1 MTYITTR
8 EYRDNYLVIAEGHSG
23 YGNRGSDIVCAGIS
37 TLVYAL
43 INTLLDEEASDRI
56 KLVRKILRDGYA
68 FIEIK
73 RFDFSQERIAI
84 FDRMCYDAY
93 RNLSWEGFLWLLV
106 SATRILSVS

>member
-56 KLVRKILRDGYA
+56 KLVRKVIRDGYV

-73 RFDFSQERIAI
+73 KFDFSQERIDGILDLFVAGLQMI
-84 FDRMCYDAY
+84 EEAY
-93 RNLSWEGFLWLLV
+93 PDSMKIN
-106 SATRILSVS
+106 